1 MNVNLFKSE
10 LIKNGYTQASLAKK
24 IGISQS
30 TLNRKLRNN
39 SFTIE
44 EAEAIIKIL
53 GIAQPSSVFFT
64 TE

>member
-30 TLNRKLRNN
+30 TMNRKLRNN

-64 TE
+64 AE

>member
-30 TLNRKLRNN
+30 TMNRKLRNN

>member
-30 TLNRKLRNN
+30 TMSRKLRNN